1 MEIPER
7 PYDDRFQRKLR
18 ELEITDPDV
27 EDFFLNLAR
36 LDNKRKDA
44 AIALKSHEI
53 LGSIGNYTEKQIL
66 QYASL
71 FLQYSPKRNL
81 EAGTI
86 MKRWKE
92 YHNGKQTVTD
102 VTNEVAEDVNTIQ

>member
-7 PYDDRFQRKLR
+7 PYDDRFQVKLQ

-36 LDNKRKDA
+36 FDDKRKDA
-44 AIALKSHEI
+44 AIALKSYEI
-53 LGSIGNYTEKQIL
+53 LGSINSYTEEQIL

-92 YHNGKQTVTD
+92 HHNGKQNVANITND
-102 VTNEVAEDVNTIQ
+102 VADNVKNVQ

>member
-1 MEIPER
+1 MEIPEH
-7 PYDDRFQRKLR
+7 PYDDRFQSTLR

-27 EDFFLNLAR
+27 EDFFLNVAR

-53 LGSIGNYTEKQIL
+53 LGSIDRYTEEQIL

-92 YHNGKQTVTD
+92 HHNGKQTVAD
-102 VTNEVAEDVNTIQ
+102 VTSKVAEDVHNVQ